1 MGKGRGR
8 GEIHRAPS
16 VLKCER
22 CCSPLDCRL
31 SEWGRDLALRVEL
44 GRLRVMTKCQVSPGP
59 PGEAGPRRGP
69 RAAGVRSE
77 ESLPARV
84 LCAAWRGCGQPPA
97 RASPG
102 PTGGPPRRGAPPG
115 RPGRSRRAPG
125 QVLTWVPGHREEAR
139 LGALPGRVGG
149 GSWPAGLTAGAPR
162 RERASDRAT
171 EWTMGVN
178 GSEATK
184 SASKDPETRKIDPS
198 QNHIPTGISAPRP
211 RTVRGK
217 WGSLRKVLLTRA
229 CGVF

>member
-1 MGKGRGR
+1 MPGRRERGRRAGADGGGGQRAEVGGWLGGGLVGKGRGR

-31 SEWGRDLALRVEL
+31 SEWGRDLALRAEL

-125 QVLTWVPGHREEAR
+125 QVLTRVPGPSPGSPPWGAAWESRRGVLACWAHRW
-139 LGALPGRVGG
+139 
-149 GSWPAGLTAGAPR
+149 S
-162 RERASDRAT
+162 
-171 EWTMGVN
+171 
-178 GSEATK
+178 
-184 SASKDPETRKIDPS
+184 
-198 QNHIPTGISAPRP
+198 PTS
-211 RTVRGK
+211 
-217 WGSLRKVLLTRA
+217 
-229 CGVF
+229 